1 MNDTNRPYPLL
12 INGEWIET
20 SESFPVLDKFSGE
33 AFAHVC
39 KADNALANR
48 AIELAAE
55 ALEAGPPPPHARAEV
70 LYVAARLIEGY
81 RDRLVEAMISE
92 AGFTTIDAGTEVSR
106 AKLTL
111 ELSAETAKHFA
122 GHMVPFG
129 AHPGSENRIGF
140 TVRNPIGVV
149 CAITPFNSP
158 LNTVLHKVGPSF
170 AAGNPTVLKPS
181 SLTPVTANIMGEL
194 LVEAGMPAGFLHIV
208 HGTGGLGEV
217 LLKNQT
223 VAFYTFTGSTRVG
236 RIIQSHAGLRRTQ
249 MELGSIAST
258 IVCEDAD
265 LSVAVPKIANAGL
278 RKAGQ
283 VCTSVQRLYVQDS
296 VYDEV
301 LEELVKVAKTIV
313 AGDPRNPDT
322 KCGPL
327 ISVEAAKRGEEWIK
341 SAVAAGAKLH
351 CGGTRTGSVIEPA
364 ILTDMPET
372 EQAWC
377 NEAFAPLIVLCR
389 FSDFEDAVNGA
400 NDTPFGLAAGIFT
413 SNMQRV
419 MTAMKRLRFGIVQIN
434 ETSSARADVMPFGGV
449 KESGFGKEGP
459 SYAAQE
465 MSIERLIV
473 LNP

>member
-1 MNDTNRPYPLL
+1 MPDANRPYPLL

-20 SESFPVLDKFSGE
+20 PESFPVLDKFSGE

-39 KADNALANR
+39 QADAGLANR
-48 AIELAAE
+48 AVALAAE
-55 ALEAGPPPPHARAEV
+55 ALDAGPPPPHARAEV
-70 LYVAARLIEGY
+70 LYAAARLIEGY
-81 RDRLVEAMISE
+81 RDRLVEAMVSE
-92 AGFTTIDAGTEVSR
+92 AGFTIVDAGTEVSR

-122 GHMVPFG
+122 GHVVPFG

-140 TVRNPIGVV
+140 TLRDPIGVV

-208 HGTGGLGEV
+208 QGPGALGET
-217 LLKNQT
+217 LLNNQT

-265 LSVAVPKIANAGL
+265 LSVAIPKIANAGL

-296 VYDEV
+296 IHDEV
-301 LEELVKVAKTIV
+301 LEGLVNVAGTLV
-313 AGDPRNPDT
+313 AGDPRDPAT
-322 KCGPL
+322 KVGPL
-327 ISVEAAKRGEEWIK
+327 ISLEAAKRGEAWIR
-341 SAVAAGAKLH
+341 SAVAAGANLH

-377 NEAFAPLIVLCR
+377 NEAFAPLIVLRR
-389 FSDFEDAVNGA
+389 FSDFDEAIDGA
-400 NDTPFGLAAGIFT
+400 NDTPYGLAAGVFT
-413 SNMQRV
+413 SNMQRA
-419 MTAMKRLRFGIVQIN
+419 MAAMKRLRFGTVQIN
-434 ETSSARADVMPFGGV
+434 ETSSARADVMPFGGI

-459 SYAAQE
+459 SYAAAE

>member
-1 MNDTNRPYPLL
+1 MPDANRPYPLL

-33 AFAHVC
+33 AFARVC
-39 KADNALANR
+39 QADPELADRAVALA
-48 AIELAAE
+48 AK
-55 ALEAGPPPPHARAEV
+55 ALDAGPPPPHARAEV
-70 LYVAARLIEGY
+70 LYAAARLIEGY
-81 RDRLVEAMISE
+81 RSRLVEAMVSE
-92 AGFTTIDAGTEVSR
+92 AGFTTVDAGTEVSR

-122 GHMVPFG
+122 GHVVPFG

-140 TVRNPIGVV
+140 TLRDPIGVV

-208 HGTGGLGEV
+208 QGPGALGET
-217 LLKNQT
+217 LLKNQD

-258 IVCEDAD
+258 IVCDDAD
-265 LSVAVPKIANAGL
+265 LSVAIPKIANAGL

-283 VCTSVQRLYVQDS
+283 VCTSVQRLYVQNS

-301 LEELVKVAKTIV
+301 LEGLVRAAEALT

-322 KCGPL
+322 KVGPL
-327 ISVEAAKRGEEWIK
+327 ISLEAAKRGEEWIQ
-341 SAVAAGAKLH
+341 SAVAAGATLH
-351 CGGTRTGSVIEPA
+351 CGGTRNGRVIEPA

-372 EQAWC
+372 EHAWC
-377 NEAFAPLIVLCR
+377 EEAFAPLIVLRR
-389 FSDFEDAVNGA
+389 FSDFEEAINGA
-400 NDTPFGLAAGIFT
+400 NDTPFGLAAGVFT
-413 SNMQRV
+413 SNMQRAMV
-419 MTAMKRLRFGIVQIN
+419 AMKRLRFGTVQIN
-434 ETSSARADVMPFGGV
+434 ETSSARADVMPFGGI

-459 SYAAQE
+459 SYAAEE

>member
-1 MNDTNRPYPLL
+1 MINSNRPYPLL

-20 SESFPVLDKFSGE
+20 IESFPVLDKFSGE
-33 AFAHVC
+33 VFAHVC
-39 KADNALANR
+39 QADDALANR
-48 AIELAAE
+48 AIELAAA
-55 ALEAGPPPPHARAEV
+55 ALEAGPPPPYERAEV
-70 LYVAARLIEGY
+70 LYSAARLIEGY
-81 RDRLVEAMISE
+81 RGRLVEAMICE
-92 AGFTTIDAGTEVSR
+92 AGFTTIDASTEVSR

-111 ELSAETAKHFA
+111 ELSAETAKHFT

-140 TVRNPIGVV
+140 TVRDPIGVV

-158 LNTVLHKVGPSF
+158 LNTVLHKIGPSF
-170 AAGNPTVLKPS
+170 AAGNPTVLKAS

-194 LVEAGMPAGFLHIV
+194 LVEAGMPAGFLHII
-208 HGTGGLGEV
+208 HGSSGLGET

-236 RIIQSHAGLRRTQ
+236 RIIQSYAGLRRTQ
-249 MELGSIAST
+249 LELGSIAST

-265 LSVAVPKIANAGL
+265 LSVALPKIANAGL

-283 VCTSVQRLYVQDS
+283 VCTSVQRLYVQDT

-301 LEELVKVAKTIV
+301 LDGLVKLAKTLV
-313 AGDPRNPDT
+313 AGDPRNPET
-322 KCGPL
+322 KVGPL
-327 ISVEAAKRGEEWIK
+327 ISIEAAKRGEEWIQ

-351 CGGTRTGSVIEPA
+351 CGGTRIGSVIEPA
-364 ILTDMPET
+364 ILTDMPAT

-377 NEAFAPLIVLCR
+377 NEAFAPLIVLRR
-389 FSDFEDAVNGA
+389 FTDFEEAIKGA
-400 NDTPFGLAAGIFT
+400 NDTPFGLAAGVFT
-413 SNMQRV
+413 TNIQRA
-419 MTAMKRLRFGIVQIN
+419 MIAMKRLRFGTVQIN
-434 ETSSARADVMPFGGV
+434 ETSSARVDVMPFGGV

-459 SYAAQE
+459 SYAAEE